1 MFRVEG
7 THIMNG
13 LEGKETAVSIL
24 HNTDTESKH
33 ITVNEKADDR
43 ISQEWEIVY
52 ADTWKGEP
60 GKGELNEEYGL
71 YIQRPFYIVSAMA
84 TGKYLDLINNRN
96 MVIKTS
102 NGRKTQEWWFDQ
114 KSYTI
119 KTKLNNQSF
128 EIMSAGKSKDMR
140 IYSTNSQ
147 WY

>member
-1 MFRVEG
+1 MG
-7 THIMNG
+7 TY
-13 LEGKETAVSIL
+13 E
-24 HNTDTESKH
+24 
-33 ITVNEKADDR
+33 
-43 ISQEWEIVY
+43 
-52 ADTWKGEP
+52 KGEYHP
-60 GKGELNEEYGL
+60 GYGL
-71 YIQRPFYIVSAMA
+71 FVQRPFYILTEMSSHR
-84 TGKYLDLINNRN
+84 YLDLINNRN